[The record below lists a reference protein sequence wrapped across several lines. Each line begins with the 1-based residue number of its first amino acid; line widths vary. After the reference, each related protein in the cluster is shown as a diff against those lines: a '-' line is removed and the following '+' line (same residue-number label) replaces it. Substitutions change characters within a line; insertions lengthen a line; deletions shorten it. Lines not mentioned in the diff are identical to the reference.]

1 MNRVNGQ
8 QATLKS
14 IFEKRR
20 QPSHRFSDLHNLVD
34 VPHFLSSSMLVLALA
49 SAGVACAARA
59 QQPET
64 RPGPGQLGLLAA
76 PSAPPSA
83 WEAKVQMLQTRAAQ
97 GEIPI
102 RESLTSLSV
111 PQTAIPWSATDA
123 LVLERSQTW
132 WMEKGWAVIHI
143 ANKTAHELGA
153 LALDYGGN
161 VCGQNEQMTRFQLYI
176 SPALMPGTEALVRFG
191 IPVETSRWGCLD
203 IAGAWRGL

>member
-1 MNRVNGQ
+1 MNRANRQ
-8 QATLKS
+8 QATLKA
-14 IFEKRR
+14 IFEKRQ
-20 QPSHRFSDLHNLVD
+20 QPFHRFSNLHNVVD
-34 VPHFLSSSMLVLALA
+34 VRYFLSSSMLVVALA
-49 SAGVACAARA
+49 SAGVACAAHA
-59 QQPET
+59 QQPEIT
-64 RPGPGQLGLLAA
+64 PGQLGPLAV

-102 RESLTSLSV
+102 RESLTSLSA

-143 ANKTAHELGA
+143 TNKTAHELGA

-161 VCGQNEQMTRFQLYI
+161 ICGQNEQMTRFQLYI
-176 SPALMPGTEALVRFG
+176 SPAVMPGTEALVRFG